1 MAGPSIPSLP
11 KVVIVNF
18 MHESIITLL
27 EEAGFEALYVP
38 TISPR
43 EIPPLLETATGL
55 IIRSKVF
62 VDEQLLGNAKALR
75 FVARAGAGV
84 DNVDVD
90 YLDSRG
96 IPLLNAPEGNRDA
109 LAEHTMGMLLMLFN
123 RLRWADQE
131 VRDGIWERERNRGI
145 ELMGKT
151 VGIFGYGYM
160 GQAFAQR
167 LSGFGCRVL
176 AYDKYK
182 SDFAESGV
190 EEVDLDTLYAETDIL
205 SMHVPLTEETRFIA
219 NEEFFRPFAKPIYV
233 VNTSRGEV
241 LPLDN
246 LVTLMKQGRVLGA
259 VLDVLENEKLKTLT
273 PKQAETLNYLQSSE
287 KTVFSPHVAGWSVE
301 SYKKINEILVE
312 KIKGLDQQV

>member
-1 MAGPSIPSLP
+1 MAGPSPSVRP
-11 KVVIVNF
+11 KVVIVNL
-18 MHESIITLL
+18 MHESIISLL
-27 EEAGFEALYVP
+27 DAAGFEPVYVP
-38 TISPR
+38 TISAA
-43 EIPPLLETATGL
+43 EIPPLLTDATGL

-62 VDEQLLGNAKALR
+62 VDEKLLGPAKHLR

-90 YLDSRG
+90 YLESRNL
-96 IPLLNAPEGNRDA
+96 PLLNAPEGNRDA
-109 LAEHTMGMLLMLFN
+109 LAEHAVGMLLMLFN

-131 VRDGIWERERNRGI
+131 VREGVWERERNRGL

-182 SDFAESGV
+182 SGFAAEGA
-190 EEVDLDTLYAETDIL
+190 EEVDLATLQAESDIL
-205 SMHVPLTEETRFIA
+205 SLHVPLTEETRFIA
-219 NEEFFRPFAKPIYV
+219 NRDFFASFSKPIYV

-241 LPLDN
+241 LPLEV
-246 LVTLMKQGRVLGA
+246 LATLMEEGKILGA
-259 VLDVLENEKLKTLT
+259 ALDVLENEKLKTLN
-273 PKQAETLNYLQSSE
+273 PKQAETLKYLKNSE

-312 KIKGLDQQV
+312 KIKALHLQV